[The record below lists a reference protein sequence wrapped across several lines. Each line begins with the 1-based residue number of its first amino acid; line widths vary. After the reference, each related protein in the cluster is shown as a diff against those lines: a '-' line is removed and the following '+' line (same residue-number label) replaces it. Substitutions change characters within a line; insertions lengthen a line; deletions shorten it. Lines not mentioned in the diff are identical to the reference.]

1 MQSAKKVP
9 CVDNISH
16 LRHQTH
22 PGNCSAN
29 RLAPD
34 MVSAVLDQ
42 LFLLIFFG
50 SEQGQ
55 LSVK

>member
-1 MQSAKKVP
+1 MP